1 MGSVHEVI
9 EAFRQAPSNS
19 ERGTKFE
26 QLMVRYFQLDPM
38 LSQEYDQVWRW
49 MDWPDRAG
57 KPDTGID
64 LVARNGDTGE
74 LTAIQCKFY
83 EPTHTLAKGDIDSF
97 FTASGKKPFTN
108 RVIIS
113 TTDRWGKNAEE
124 ALEGQ
129 LTPVQRIGL
138 AEISDSPIDWDI
150 AWPQGKLKIDLSE
163 AKRHDPRPHQQ
174 DAIDAV
180 FAGYSAGN
188 ERGKLI
194 MACGTGKTFT
204 ALKIAERT
212 AADTGGHARILFAVP
227 SISLLSQTLR
237 EWTAQ
242 TQLPLRAFAVCSDN
256 KVSRSAEDFNVHDV
270 SIPVTTDPEKLAG
283 EMAHRKR
290 AKGLTVVFTTYQS
303 LPVVAAA
310 QGHGV
315 DPFDLV
321 ICDEAHRTTGV
332 TLFGEDDSNFVRVH
346 DDEFLKADRRLYMTA
361 TPRIFDDKVRDKAE
375 EHSAELTSMDDE
387 ATYGPEFHRLSFGD
401 AVERGLLT
409 DYKVIVLTVDEE
421 LIASPMQ
428 KQLAGEFSELR
439 LDDASKIVGCWNGLA
454 KRAGRTTDGTG
465 FAVGEAPMKRAV
477 AFAKDIAASKQVA
490 EVFPNVID
498 AYRELL
504 DDTENDG
511 DQVDSTNR
519 NLTCSV
525 HHVDGTFNALQRNEQ
540 LSWLKAPIPEG
551 ECRILTNARCLSE
564 GVDVPALDAV
574 MFLNP
579 RNSVVDVVQSV
590 GRVMRKSEGKDYGYI
605 ILPVAVPAGVSPS
618 QALSDNQRFKVVWQ
632 VLNALRAHDDRF
644 NAMVNSIALNANSPK
659 KTGKGT
665 DRLLGGHIGP
675 TSDGDES
682 ISDGT
687 TPSENEKPSDG
698 ASADGAMATQMALFS
713 LSEWQEAIVA
723 KIVDKVGTR
732 VYWEQWAGDVADIA
746 NAQITRINA
755 LLGGA
760 SPAVAEQF
768 EKFLTGLRDNLN
780 NSISRDDAISMLS
793 QHLITKPVF
802 DALFAGHDFASHNP
816 VSIVMQS
823 MVDALGDTG
832 LEAEASGLEKFYD
845 SVRVRASEVNSAEGK
860 QQVIAELYE
869 RFFRI
874 AFRKQSEALGIVY
887 TPTEIVDFIL
897 RAADHVSKASFGRGL
912 TDEGVH
918 ILDPF
923 TGTGTFITRLMQSG
937 LILPADLEHKYAH
950 ELHANEIM
958 LLAYYIA
965 AVNIESTF
973 HALTTADGEQG
984 EYVPFEGI
992 VLADTFQIT
1001 EHGDSMDAIM
1011 FPQNNSRIE
1020 KQLAIPINVIVGN
1033 PPYSVGQTSANDL
1046 NANIKYPT
1054 LDGRIE
1060 HTYAE
1065 RSKGTNKN
1073 SLYDSYYRAY
1083 RWATDRVGDTGI
1095 VAFVSNGGWID
1106 GNTASGV
1113 RLSFADEYAQLY
1125 VYNLRGNQRTAG
1137 ELSRMEGG
1145 KVFGGGSR
1153 STIAIFVGVKNPAH
1167 AGPCEIRYRDIG
1179 DYLTREEKLRIIEAD
1194 RLDTVEWQS
1203 IAPNTHGDWT
1213 SQRDDEFGTWPVI
1226 GGKDSAAQSV
1236 FKRFSSGLKTG
1247 RDAWVYNW
1255 SRAGLSSSVNELTDQ
1270 YRGAA
1275 SLMSR
1280 QSAATSADSFL
1291 EAHPELTGTGKI
1303 SWNRSLR
1310 QHLGRQ
1316 NTIDWDDEAVH
1327 IGAYRPFTPQWVYFD
1342 SKTSDMVYRMPSMFP
1357 TPHHRNLGI
1366 VVVAPRENAEFA
1378 VLATTQIPD
1387 LSFYTYTA
1395 QFFPRWTYESVATA
1409 ADGSE
1414 LDFGSISNQPDADEY
1429 GYRRIDNITDGIL
1442 QTYHDALGSTVTK
1455 DQIFYFVYAQLHVP
1469 SYRETY
1475 ASDLKKML
1483 PHIPTP
1489 DSIDRFHQLAT
1500 AGEQL
1505 AHLHTSYES
1514 VDPYPLTVDVKPGVD
1529 MAHRE
1534 TWRVQ
1539 KMKWRSR
1546 DDHTAIVYN
1555 PKVTITGIPAKAEDY
1570 LLGSRSALG
1579 WVIDRYQVKTDKASG
1594 ITNDPNDWCDEH
1606 DDPTYIVEL
1615 IKKVTTVSVET
1626 LRIVTELEPEGSVGS

>member
-1 MGSVHEVI
+1 
-9 EAFRQAPSNS
+9 
-19 ERGTKFE
+19 
-26 QLMVRYFQLDPM
+26 L
-38 LSQEYDQVWRW
+38 
-49 MDWPDRAG
+49 
-57 KPDTGID
+57 
-64 LVARNGDTGE
+64 
-74 LTAIQCKFY
+74 
-83 EPTHTLAKGDIDSF
+83 
-97 FTASGKKPFTN
+97 
-108 RVIIS
+108 
-113 TTDRWGKNAEE
+113 
-124 ALEGQ
+124 
-129 LTPVQRIGL
+129 
-138 AEISDSPIDWDI
+138 
-150 AWPQGKLKIDLSE
+150 
-163 AKRHDPRPHQQ
+163 
-174 DAIDAV
+174 
-180 FAGYSAGN
+180 
-188 ERGKLI
+188 
-194 MACGTGKTFT
+194 
-204 ALKIAERT
+204 
-212 AADTGGHARILFAVP
+212 
-227 SISLLSQTLR
+227 
-237 EWTAQ
+237 
-242 TQLPLRAFAVCSDN
+242 
-256 KVSRSAEDFNVHDV
+256 
-270 SIPVTTDPEKLAG
+270 
-283 EMAHRKR
+283 
-290 AKGLTVVFTTYQS
+290 
-303 LPVVAAA
+303 
-310 QGHGV
+310 
-315 DPFDLV
+315 
-321 ICDEAHRTTGV
+321 
-332 TLFGEDDSNFVRVH
+332 
-346 DDEFLKADRRLYMTA
+346 
-361 TPRIFDDKVRDKAE
+361 
-375 EHSAELTSMDDE
+375 
-387 ATYGPEFHRLSFGD
+387 
-401 AVERGLLT
+401 
-409 DYKVIVLTVDEE
+409 
-421 LIASPMQ
+421 
-428 KQLAGEFSELR
+428 
-439 LDDASKIVGCWNGLA
+439 
-454 KRAGRTTDGTG
+454 
-465 FAVGEAPMKRAV
+465 
-477 AFAKDIAASKQVA
+477 
-490 EVFPNVID
+490 
-498 AYRELL
+498 
-504 DDTENDG
+504 
-511 DQVDSTNR
+511 
-519 NLTCSV
+519 
-525 HHVDGTFNALQRNEQ
+525 
-540 LSWLKAPIPEG
+540 WLKAPIPEG

-675 TSDGDES
+675 MSDGDES
-682 ISDGT
+682 ISDGST
-687 TPSENEKPSDG
+687 STETETPNCDEP
-698 ASADGAMATQMALFS
+698 ADGAMATQMALFS

-746 NAQITRINA
+746 NAQITRINV
-755 LLGGA
+755 LLGGS

-780 NSISRDDAISMLS
+780 DSISRDDAVSMLS

-897 RAADHVSKASFGRGL
+897 RAADHVSKESFGRGL

-937 LILPADLEHKYAH
+937 LILPADLARKYAE

-973 HALTTADGEQG
+973 HALTTAAGEEG
-984 EYVPFEGI
+984 KYVPFEGI

-1001 EHGDSMDAIM
+1001 EDGDSMDAIM

-1020 KQLAIPINVIVGN
+1020 KQLAMPINVIVGN

-1065 RSKGTNKN
+1065 RSMGTNKN

-1083 RWATDRVGDTGI
+1083 RWATDRVGETGI

-1113 RLSFADEYAQLY
+1113 RLSFVDEYAQLY

-1167 AGPCEIRYRDIG
+1167 AGSCEIHYRDIG
-1179 DYLTREEKLRIIEAD
+1179 DYLTREEKLRIIETD
-1194 RLDTVEWQS
+1194 RLDTVDWQP

-1213 SQRDDEFGTWPVI
+1213 SQRDNEFGTWPVI
-1226 GGKDSAAQSV
+1226 GSRDNAASETRV
-1236 FKRFSSGLKTG
+1236 FSQFSRGLETA
-1247 RDAWVYNW
+1247 RDAWVYNYSRTKLVDSVKRLIENYNAELGPFTAYCTEHGITRPTEGTVSDYLSVTPFAAAGDRIKW
-1255 SRAGLSSSVNELTDQ
+1255 S
-1270 YRGAA
+1270 A
-1275 SLMSR
+1275 SL
-1280 QSAATSADSFL
+1280 
-1291 EAHPELTGTGKI
+1291 K
-1303 SWNRSLR
+1303 
-1310 QHLGRQ
+1310 QHLSRRSEISYSDTGVI
-1316 NTIDWDDEAVH
+1316 T
-1327 IGAYRPFTPQWVYFD
+1327 GAYRPFDREYAYF
-1342 SKTSDMVYRMPSMFP
+1342 SATLNHRRGQLTSMFP
-1357 TPHHRNLGI
+1357 TPHHRNPGI
-1366 VVVAPRENAEFA
+1366 VLTAPASHFEF
-1378 VLATTQIPD
+1378 TPFITD
-1387 LSFYTYTA
+1387 LLPNLHLLDTG
-1395 QFFPRWTYESVATA
+1395 QFFPRWTYEFVDSETNSA
-1409 ADGSE
+1409 E
-1414 LDFGSISNQPDADEY
+1414 LDFGNAADRSNVDEY
-1429 GYRRIDNITDGIL
+1429 GYRRIDNITDDIL
-1442 QTYHDALGSTVTK
+1442 QTYQDALTSTVTK

-1469 SYRETY
+1469 SYRKTY
-1475 ASDLKKML
+1475 AGDLKKML

-1489 DSIDRFHQLAT
+1489 GSIDRFHQLAT

-1514 VDPYPLTVDVKPGVD
+1514 VDPYPLRVDVKPGVD

-1555 PKVTITGIPAKAEDY
+1555 PKVTITGVPAEAEDY

-1594 ITNDPNDWCDEH
+1594 IVNDPNDWCDEL
-1606 DDPTYIVEL
+1606 DEPTYIVEL
-1615 IKKVTTVSVET
+1615 IKKVTTVAVET
-1626 LRIVTELEPEGSVGS
+1626 VRIVTELEPEGSAGS